1 MDNLRVYL
9 ILIFGYVGYSLVKSA
24 RKQREGDGEESEEER
39 FFSEEQDLRRNLN
52 DVLKSRP
59 GTIPASVY
67 DRGAA
72 TGVSRGKGLK
82 KVPGGF
88 SRPFLST
95 ELEGAAKPAIAARE
109 SFLRKVEGEMP
120 EVASMRRIDD
130 AIGDLPEK
138 ECENTPAFSSAVGMG
153 KSRPFTSTEELRRA
167 VIASEILNRKY

>member
-1 MDNLRVYL
+1 MDNLWVYL

-72 TGVSRGKGLK
+72 TGVSREKGLK

-88 SRPFLST
+88 SRPFCRRVGGCGET
-95 ELEGAAKPAIAARE
+95 CYRGAGIFSAQSRGRNARS
-109 SFLRKVEGEMP
+109 SFYAPYR
-120 EVASMRRIDD
+120 
-130 AIGDLPEK
+130 
-138 ECENTPAFSSAVGMG
+138 
-153 KSRPFTSTEELRRA
+153 
-167 VIASEILNRKY
+167 

>member
-1 MDNLRVYL
+1 M
-9 ILIFGYVGYSLVKSA
+9 
-24 RKQREGDGEESEEER
+24 
-39 FFSEEQDLRRNLN
+39 
-52 DVLKSRP
+52 
-59 GTIPASVY
+59 
-67 DRGAA
+67 
-72 TGVSRGKGLK
+72 K

-153 KSRPFTSTEELRRA
+153 KSVYFDRGVTAGCYRFGNIE
-167 VIASEILNRKY
+167 SEILE

>member
-1 MDNLRVYL
+1 MCIFTRTKIQKAMDNLWVYL

-72 TGVSRGKGLK
+72 TGVSREKGLK

-88 SRPFLST
+88 SRRQIGKRLGRCT
-95 ELEGAAKPAIAARE
+95 GGVTDE
-109 SFLRKVEGEMP
+109 SNRYYFG
-120 EVASMRRIDD
+120 RRQ
-130 AIGDLPEK
+130 
-138 ECENTPAFSSAVGMG
+138 
-153 KSRPFTSTEELRRA
+153 
-167 VIASEILNRKY
+167 

>member
-1 MDNLRVYL
+1 MDNLWVYL

-72 TGVSRGKGLK
+72 TGVSREKGLK
-82 KVPGGF
+82 RFPEDFPDLFCRRSWRVRRNLL
-88 SRPFLST
+88 SRRGNLFC
-95 ELEGAAKPAIAARE
+95 AK
-109 SFLRKVEGEMP
+109 
-120 EVASMRRIDD
+120 
-130 AIGDLPEK
+130 
-138 ECENTPAFSSAVGMG
+138 
-153 KSRPFTSTEELRRA
+153 
-167 VIASEILNRKY
+167 

>member
-1 MDNLRVYL
+1 M
-9 ILIFGYVGYSLVKSA
+9 VKSA

-72 TGVSRGKGLK
+72 TGVSREKGLK

-138 ECENTPAFSSAVGMG
+138 ECENTPAFSAVGMG

>member
-1 MDNLRVYL
+1 MDNLWVYL

-72 TGVSRGKGLK
+72 TGGERIEKGSRRIFPTFFVDGVGGCGETCYRGAGIFSVQSRG
-82 KVPGGF
+82 
-88 SRPFLST
+88 RN
-95 ELEGAAKPAIAARE
+95 ARS
-109 SFLRKVEGEMP
+109 SFYAPYR
-120 EVASMRRIDD
+120 
-130 AIGDLPEK
+130 
-138 ECENTPAFSSAVGMG
+138 
-153 KSRPFTSTEELRRA
+153 
-167 VIASEILNRKY
+167 

>member
-1 MDNLRVYL
+1 MDNLWVYL

-72 TGVSRGKGLK
+72 TGVSREKGLK

-109 SFLRKVEGEMP
+109 SFLRK
-120 EVASMRRIDD
+120 VASMRRIDD